1 MAGPFPAIHVS
12 LDQNGSLQKIK
23 TWMHRNSA
31 FAELRTI
38 ARPNCK
44 TQAGN
49 IRLGQYQARTRAWR
63 FCLAM
68 TTV

>member
-1 MAGPFPAIHVS
+1 MAGPVPAIHVS

-38 ARPNCK
+38 CK

-49 IRLGQYQARTRAWR
+49 IRLGQYQARTRAWC
-63 FCLAM
+63 FCPAM